1 MRLSSRLS
9 DKSKNHGEIESF
21 IDWDKYTISPEE
33 ETEEVRLLSAG
44 DFLEIQIGTITLP
57 FYSKICRD
65 SISFV
70 SPKRLHCLIINNNM
84 ISIDCQLQCMD
95 YDKDNPLCQNCN
107 HCVQAWFLVGADDIF
122 ASSPNVHVIK
132 QNFKLPEH
140 IKLPIETEDKF
151 SEWLGKAEIA
161 YRERLGAGAV
171 IYLRSILEQITIEVG
186 NDAGVDIYQSNGR
199 TKPFNQ
205 VLQAVDAQCSII
217 PTIYSDNG
225 YKLFRRLSNIAH
237 GNSDEETALR
247 EYEPL
252 RRLVVGIMDNVKKK
266 EEEIKN
272 NAELKKALDAI
283 GFSNGGEQSEQTE

>member
-21 IDWDKYTISPEE
+21 IDWDKYTIVPEE
-33 ETEEVRLLSAG
+33 ETDDVRLISAG

-57 FYSKICRD
+57 FYSAICKD
-65 SISFV
+65 SVSFI
-70 SPKRLHCLIINNNM
+70 SPKKLHCLIINDTM
-84 ISIDCQLQCMD
+84 ISVDCQLQCMD
-95 YDKDNPLCQNCN
+95 YDENNPLCKKCN

-122 ASSPNVHVIK
+122 ASSPNVNVIK

-161 YRERLGAGAV
+161 YKERLGAGAV

-186 NDAGVDIYQSNGR
+186 NNAGVAIYKPSGGI
-199 TKPFNQ
+199 KPFEQ
-205 VLQAVDAQCSII
+205 VIKAVDKQCSII
-217 PTIYSDNG
+217 PVIYSDNG
-225 YKLFRRLSNIAH
+225 YELFRRLSTIAH
-237 GNSDEETALR
+237 GNADEDTALR
-247 EYEPL
+247 EYEAL
-252 RRLVVGIMDNVKKK
+252 RRLVVGVIENVKKK

-272 NAELKKALDAI
+272 NAEIQKALNTI
-283 GFSNGGEQSEQTE
+283 GFSNGGEEHE

>member
-21 IDWDKYTISPEE
+21 IDWEKYTIVPEE
-33 ETEEVRLLSAG
+33 ETEDVRLISPG

-57 FYSKICRD
+57 FYSTICKD
-65 SISFV
+65 SVSFI
-70 SPKRLHCLIINNNM
+70 SPKRLHCLIINSTM

-95 YDKDNPLCQNCN
+95 YEKDSPSCKNCN
-107 HCVQAWFLVGADDIF
+107 HCVQAWFLVGADDIY

-140 IKLPIETEDKF
+140 IKLPIETEDKY

-161 YRERLGAGAV
+161 YKERLGAGAV

-186 NDAGVDIYQSNGR
+186 NDAGVDIYQPNGR

-225 YKLFRRLSNIAH
+225 YKLFQKLSEIAH
-237 GNSDEETALR
+237 GNSDEDTALR

-252 RRLVVGIMDNVKKK
+252 RRLVVGVIENVKKK

-272 NAELKKALDAI
+272 NAEIKKALDAI
-283 GFSNGGEQSEQTE
+283 GFSNGGEQSEQAE

>member
-21 IDWDKYTISPEE
+21 IDWEKYTIVPEE
-33 ETEEVRLLSAG
+33 ETEVVRLISPG

-57 FYSKICRD
+57 FYSTICRD
-65 SISFV
+65 SVSFI
-70 SPKRLHCLIINNNM
+70 SPKRLHCLIINSAM

-95 YDKDNPLCQNCN
+95 YDEDNPSCQNCN
-107 HCVQAWFLVGADDIF
+107 HCVQSWFLVGADDIF
-122 ASSPNVHVIK
+122 ASSPNIHVIK
-132 QNFKLPEH
+132 QNFKLPDH
-140 IKLPIETEDKF
+140 IKLPIETEDKY

-161 YRERLGAGAV
+161 YKERLGAGAV

-186 NDAGVDIYQSNGR
+186 NDAGVDIYQPNGR

-225 YKLFRRLSNIAH
+225 YNLFQKLSNIAH
-237 GNSDEETALR
+237 GNSDEDTALR

-252 RRLVVGIMDNVKKK
+252 RRLVVGVIENVKKK

-272 NAELKKALDAI
+272 NTEIKKALDTI
-283 GFSNGGEQSEQTE
+283 GFSNRGEQSE